1 MKTKQWIDNF
11 NSLESTQKLEVVDAI
26 RDGLEEIMRSI
37 NEECNKSKQDFLR
50 QFFHK
55 FIKFCSEK
63 EELCS
68 IKESFK
74 TFQTLSAERQERVV
88 ESIIDAIESCR
99 REQEKE
105 DKKNMCQ
112 EQGHIMTDWSYRT
125 WTEKTEPGWIDR
137 QWCEGFDCQ
146 REEWSRYCKRC
157 GKVERTG
164 EEPDE
169 LRIPR
174 EREEIKKKIKSLQ
187 DKLATLNNSL

>member
-37 NEECNKSKQDFLR
+37 NEECDKSKQDILK
-50 QFFHK
+50 QFFYE
-55 FIKFCSEK
+55 FIKFYSEK
-63 EELCS
+63 EKLCS

-74 TFQTLSAERQERVV
+74 IFQTLSVERQKRVV
-88 ESIIDAIESCR
+88 ESTIDAIESCR
-99 REQEKE
+99 REQKEE

-112 EQGHIMTDWSYRT
+112 EQGHIMTDWHYRT
-125 WTEKTEPGWIDR
+125 WIEKTKPGWIDH
-137 QWCEGFDCQ
+137 QWCEGFDYQ

-164 EEPDE
+164 KEPDE

-174 EREEIKKKIKSLQ
+174 EREKIKKKIKNLQ
-187 DKLATLNNSL
+187 DELATLNNSL